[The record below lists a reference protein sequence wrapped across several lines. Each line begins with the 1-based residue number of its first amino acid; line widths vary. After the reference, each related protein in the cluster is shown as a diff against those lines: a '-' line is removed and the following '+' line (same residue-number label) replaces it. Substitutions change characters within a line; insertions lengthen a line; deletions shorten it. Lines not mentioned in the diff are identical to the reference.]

1 MRRRQSNARSVSSED
16 LWSDYTTSDD
26 SDSSED
32 SELLALVD
40 GGCKKNPFTV
50 PQIIVQPNSPTPGKA
65 AGSGGVTPR
74 ATLSPGDDSSDPNY
88 IAQAVPLGPTPFG
101 TALYQPSLSSLT
113 KYQYKTPSLP
123 STSATPAAPQYRT
136 LSGVLSNNLKKNW
149 AAGPEA
155 NTDRPQRKVDQ
166 TEIDAR
172 LKSLMDRLSSQQS
185 LLKPADKPS
194 AQMQHYLDQ
203 VSTSPSPNNHIIDS
217 KTHLYDV

>member
-1 MRRRQSNARSVSSED
+1 ME
-16 LWSDYTTSDD
+16 LDD
-26 SDSSED
+26 NFSR
-32 SELLALVD
+32 
-40 GGCKKNPFTV
+40 KNPFTV
-50 PQIIVQPNSPTPGKA
+50 PKIVVQPNSPVPGGPA
-65 AGSGGVTPR
+65 SGP
-74 ATLSPGDDSSDPNY
+74 DPSHV
-88 IAQAVPLGPTPFG
+88 AQTVPLGAAAYG
-101 TALYQPSLSSLT
+101 TGLYQPSLSSLT

-155 NTDRPQRKVDQ
+155 TTDRPQRKVDQ

-194 AQMQHYLDQ
+194 VQMQHYLDQ
-203 VSTSPSPNNHIIDS
+203 VSLPPYVTFF
-217 KTHLYDV
+217 